1 MRNKKSKREKILKVI
16 PIGGLSEIGKNM
28 TLFEYGDDILIVDCG
43 MTFPEDDQLGI
54 DIVIPDFSYVVAN
67 KEKVR
72 GLILTHGHEDHIGGI
87 PYLLKE
93 INVPIYGTR
102 LTLGLVENRLKEHQ
116 IKAKLNRINAGS
128 KWTIGPF
135 NIEAIKVTHSV
146 ADSVAFAVETPL
158 GTIFHTGDFKI
169 DYTPIDGVAMD
180 LQRIGEIGKKGVLLM
195 MADSTN
201 AEKPGFTK
209 SENAVGEI
217 LEGIFKE
224 HDSRI
229 IVGTFSSNVHRVQKI
244 IDAAV
249 VNGRKVALSGRSMLN
264 VVSLALDLG
273 YLNIP
278 DGVLIDINKAKDFK
292 DNELVIITTGSQ
304 GEPMSALAR
313 MASKE
318 YRAVQIKKG
327 DVIILSSTPVPGNET
342 AVSNVVNKLFELGA
356 KVIYSDIADIH
367 VSGHA
372 SVEELKLIHSL
383 IKPKYFVPVHGEYR
397 HLYRH
402 VQLAEGLGMP
412 PENIFL
418 MNLGDCLLISD
429 GMAEHLKDVVHAED
443 ILVDGLGVGD
453 VGNVV
458 LRDRKMLSE
467 AGLIVVA
474 AGLDQTTGMVVS
486 GPEILTRGFV
496 YIKENEEFLCEAK
509 DLAAK
514 ILQETERENPKD
526 WNGRKNAVREGM
538 KSFIYQRTKR
548 SPIILTIFL
557 EV

>member
-1 MRNKKSKREKILKVI
+1 MRNKKSKKEKILKVI

-474 AGLDQTTGMVVS
+474 AGLDQATGMVVS